1 MNKMNEVAKMLGVEL
16 GEKFNIEGYAFNPC
30 TITKTN
36 LIDADGSI
44 RDDMLVKLIAG
55 FNTVKKLPFKPEF
68 GETYWVCEVDD
79 VADSYCWEGD
89 MIDLRNYKLG
99 NVFRTKQDVENNVCK
114 FHQELEEYCK
124 NN

>member
-68 GETYWVCEVDD
+68 DDLYWTYSSCGITSYHWKNDLFDLAYYRLGVVFSTETQ
-79 VADSYCWEGD
+79 A
-89 MIDLRNYKLG
+89 I
-99 NVFRTKQDVENNVCK
+99 ENLDK
-114 FHQELEEYCK
+114 YSQELKDYYK

>member
-16 GEKFNIEGYAFNPC
+16 EEKFNIEGYAFNPC
-30 TITKTN
+30 KIIETN

-55 FNTVKKLPFKPEF
+55 FNTIKKLPFKPEF
-68 GETYWVCEVDD
+68 GETYWVCEVDG

-89 MIDLRNYKLG
+89 FIDLRNYRMG
-99 NVFRTKQDVENNVCK
+99 NVYKTKETAEANMCK
-114 FHQELEEYCK
+114 LTQELKDYYK